1 MCMCAYLCVFMY
13 FVYLRTNHK
22 WSITAQ
28 SKTKIKS
35 QHFTKICYLLAQDK
49 NPIPKRHLS
58 ENISPGVI
66 Q

>member
-1 MCMCAYLCVFMY
+1 MCICAYLCVFMY
-13 FVYLRTNHK
+13 FVYLWTNRK

-35 QHFTKICYLLAQDK
+35 QHFTKLYLLAQDK